1 MSSLF
6 PAGGACNASLYSLIK
21 VMITIPFINNALS
34 LSLSLDLA
42 LTDTRLRIRKKRRTE
57 RGREVTWLGIAS
69 ALALS
74 LSLSRA
80 RSLYKA
86 GNVRC
91 YDRGRERERER
102 ESEKKHLKSLLK
114 TANTDWILTRLY
126 VFFQTGFTDHYP
138 LPRLEPLPHGS
149 GSTHSGSASAHAS
162 SFVRGACLVA
172 FFCAESSADITGA
185 TARAGGSWLPCL
197 TSIT

>member
-1 MSSLF
+1 MSSRF

-21 VMITIPFINNALS
+21 VMITIPFINNDLS

-102 ESEKKHLKSLLK
+102 ERKKTFKKSIENCKHRLDSH
-114 TANTDWILTRLY
+114 TAVRVLSNRL
-126 VFFQTGFTDHYP
+126 
-138 LPRLEPLPHGS
+138 HGS
-149 GSTHSGSASAHAS
+149 LPT
-162 SFVRGACLVA
+162 
-172 FFCAESSADITGA
+172 A
-185 TARAGGSWLPCL
+185 TAGTAAAWQRFHSQRFRVRPRFFLRARRLLGRFLL
-197 TSIT
+197 R